1 MNIINYN
8 KVKDNLNLTT
18 ELKSSINILNK
29 LLSYSYYKNTKILS
43 LQNHIIDKYLS
54 QIINMNKYYFYN
66 KDILYIS
73 NSLIFFI
80 QFDENNSINY
90 NPIFNN
96 I

>member
-1 MNIINYN
+1 MNIIDYN
-8 KVKDNLNLTT
+8 KVKNDLNLTT
-18 ELKSSINILNK
+18 ELKNNINGLNK
-29 LLSYSYYKNTKILS
+29 LLSYSYYKNIKILS
-43 LQNHIIDKYLS
+43 LQNHIINKYLS

-66 KDILYIS
+66 KDVLYVS
-73 NSLIFFI
+73 NNLIFFI